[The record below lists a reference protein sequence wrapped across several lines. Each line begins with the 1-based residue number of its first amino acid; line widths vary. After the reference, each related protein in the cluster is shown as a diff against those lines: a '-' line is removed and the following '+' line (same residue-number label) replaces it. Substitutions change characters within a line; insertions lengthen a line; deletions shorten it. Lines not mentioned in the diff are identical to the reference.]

1 MKLSTRSR
9 YGTRLLLDIALH
21 SADGPV
27 RIKDISRRQ
36 GVSVKYL
43 EKLIRPLKDAKYI
56 VSKRGPKGGHTFN
69 KSAEEITIGAIV
81 RLFEDEL
88 ALTRCAKA
96 PKVCPIA
103 NDCITRRVWVEA
115 GKAMY
120 DRLDSIRLTD
130 LVEEARRAGVSVDS
144 CFPATPPLPGKRRKP

>member
-9 YGTRLLLDIALH
+9 YGTRMLLDIALH

-56 VSKRGPKGGHTFN
+56 TSKRGPKGGHLLNRTTD
-69 KSAEEITIGAIV
+69 EITIGAIV

-88 ALTRCAKA
+88 FLTRCAKDPA
-96 PKVCPIA
+96 SCPITA
-103 NDCITRRVWVEA
+103 DCITRRVWVDA
-115 GKAMY
+115 GEAMY
-120 DRLDSIRLTD
+120 ERLDSIRLTD
-130 LVEEARRAGVSVDS
+130 LVEEANRAGVSPNG
-144 CFPATPPLPGKRRKP
+144 CFPSTPPLPGRRA